1 MKLRIKGISDRQR
14 GRTGRWVDGISRT
27 RFQRERYRFNPL
39 HNLITEN
46 WQGDGGS
53 LVSNLKVETTGGWVV
68 NWECPAR
75 NSCRIQVKITDR
87 TAVINLPV
95 ATDSVDEGI
104 EEATFALEAGE
115 GYQVDPLTSSATFT
129 IADTPDQ
136 LPLIET
142 EANDTIPTAFVTG
155 LSAAQPTFSIS
166 AEIAA
171 HGEGLEAVDT
181 SEDID
186 LYAVDLQAGD
196 TISVDVDAIE
206 YEITGLIVPQRLD
219 SVLRLFN
226 ADGDELLTADN
237 VAAPDEADTANG
249 DAYLTFT
256 AETAGSYYVGVGQL
270 GTTTYDPFTS
280 GSGSGIV
287 NPAAG
292 INTGAYSL
300 DINLTPGS

>member
-1 MKLRIKGISDRQR
+1 MTVFVDAPNLSEFNL
-14 GRTGRWVDGISRT
+14 DGIEVTGGS
-27 RFQRERYRFNPL
+27 
-39 HNLITEN
+39 ITEVTDA
-46 WQGDGGS
+46 GFS
-53 LVSNLKVETTGGWVV
+53 LN
-68 NWECPAR
+68 
-75 NSCRIQVKITDR
+75 ITDR

-256 AETAGSYYVGVGQL
+256 AETAGTYYVGVGQL
-270 GTTTYDPFTS
+270 GNTTYDPFTS

>member
-1 MKLRIKGISDRQR
+1 VSVHTFTLSSPPPEAGVTVFVNAPNLSEFNLD
-14 GRTGRWVDGISRT
+14 GLEVTGGS
-27 RFQRERYRFNPL
+27 
-39 HNLITEN
+39 ITEVTDA
-46 WQGDGGS
+46 GFS
-53 LVSNLKVETTGGWVV
+53 FT
-68 NWECPAR
+68 
-75 NSCRIQVKITDR
+75 IIDR

-95 ATDSVDEGI
+95 AADSVDEGL
-104 EEATFALEAGE
+104 EEATFTLEAGE

-136 LPLIET
+136 LPLTET

-171 HGEGLEAVDT
+171 HGEGLEAVDA
-181 SEDID
+181 SEDVD
-186 LYAVDLQAGD
+186 LYAIDLKVGD

-206 YEITGLIVPQRLD
+206 YEITGSTVPQRLD

-237 VAAPDEADTANG
+237 CAVPNEAETNG

-256 AETAGSYYVGVGQL
+256 TETAGTYYIGVGQL
-270 GTTTYDPFTS
+270 GNTAYDPFMS
-280 GSGSGIV
+280 GSGSGII

-300 DINLTPGS
+300 NINLTSGS